1 MSSINSIRIT
11 KEIEEAILSGQ
22 LKPRERLIE
31 MDLISQFGVSRTVI
45 REALKRLEAKGLIRT
60 TPYRGAVVADLTT
73 DEIEEI
79 YFIRAELEKI
89 AARLVLEHITQKE
102 IQNLKKVSKEVER
115 HLREKTH
122 QMVDMDSEFHRM
134 IFRACLNSYLYD
146 MIDFLHT
153 KAHIVRFNAWSLP
166 HRIEQSIVE
175 HREMIKAI
183 ENRNLPQLEKLI
195 VKHLTISKNS
205 YMSQL
210 KGVVAT

>member
-1 MSSINSIRIT
+1 MSSVNSIRIT
-11 KEIEEAILSGQ
+11 KEIEEAILSGR
-22 LKPRERLIE
+22 LKPRERLVE

-73 DEIEEI
+73 EEIEEI

-89 AARLVLEHITQKE
+89 AARLVLNHITQKE
-102 IQNLKKVSKEVER
+102 IQNLKKVSREVER

-122 QMVDMDSEFHRM
+122 QMIEMDSEFHRM
-134 IFRACLNSYLYD
+134 IFRACRNSYLYD
-146 MIDFLHT
+146 MIDYLRT

-166 HRIEQSIVE
+166 HRVEQSIVE

-183 ENRNLPQLEKLI
+183 ENRNLSQLERLI
-195 VKHLTISKNS
+195 VKHLTISKDS

-210 KGVVAT
+210 KGIVAT